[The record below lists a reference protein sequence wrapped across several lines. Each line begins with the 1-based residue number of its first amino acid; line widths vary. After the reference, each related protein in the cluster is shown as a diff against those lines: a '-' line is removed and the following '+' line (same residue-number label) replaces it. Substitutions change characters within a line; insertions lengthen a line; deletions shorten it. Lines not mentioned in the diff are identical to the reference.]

1 MTATVDTAATA
12 AIARWDAAVER
23 AEAAAAAFRAIADQA
38 QVDRIVR
45 AMVIAGL
52 EAAVELAE
60 LALEE
65 TGFGVLED
73 KVVKNYVATEFLFDH
88 LQDKRSVGVI
98 DEDAERGIQYVAEP
112 IGVVLALLP
121 ITNPTSTALFKS
133 IVAAKTR
140 NAIIFRPSAAAARCA
155 TRAVEI
161 LQRAGEAEGLPPH
174 ALQVIPDATLEASQ
188 YLFHHPGVDLIWTTG
203 GPKAVAAANAAGK
216 PCISVGPGNAPV
228 YLHRSADV
236 PMAVVDLLISKTFD
250 SSVICPAE
258 QTCVV
263 DDAIYDAV
271 VAELERLGARMLTP
285 EEVDR
290 LAAVAFEA
298 DGRVALG
305 ALGRSCADLAV
316 LAGHRAG
323 RREDPRRAAAPGPR
337 RPRRAPD
344 AAGEADAGAR
354 ASCARRSVEH
364 ALAVCELVTEHG
376 GLGHTSAVYARDEAV
391 VHAFAARIRT
401 GRILVN
407 APTAV
412 GALGGIYT
420 AMPPTFSLGCGTWGG
435 STTTDNVNYRNLLNI
450 KAVSRRQAPPQWF
463 RVPSET
469 YFNAGALDGLRTL
482 QARTAVIVTDAPTQA
497 RGAVDEVRRHLACD
511 ALHVIGD
518 IEPEPGEASVRA
530 GAELLDQL
538 RPDLIVAV
546 GGGSVIDAAKAMR
559 LFHEHPEVDA
569 ARADAAVPGCPQAR
583 RALPAGRAPVRLAAV
598 PTTAGTGSEVSP
610 AAVLTAGERK
620 VTLVDYTLVPDVAVV
635 DPTLTLTMPPELTAD
650 TGIDALTHALEAYVS
665 IFASPYTDAFCL
677 QAIHLILDALPR
689 AYADGDDL
697 AARTD
702 MANAATIAGL
712 AFSNAFLGVN
722 HALAH
727 AVGARFGIA
736 HGRANGIF
744 LPHVLRYNAAVP
756 SKFMPAPGYSAYVAP
771 AKYAQIAWVLG
782 LGGRGEDAAR
792 ERLFAR
798 VDELL
803 ARGRHPALARAR
815 RASPRRS
822 GRPRCPDLC
831 RAAFADPSGR
841 TNPRMPMLAELRGAP
856 RSRLRN
862 MKGPGP
868 FMFALAMALALAFA
882 VTNGL
887 HDASNA
893 IAALVATRAARP
905 LQAVAL
911 AAVFNLLG
919 PLLLGAA
926 VADTVGS
933 IVVDR

>member
-1 MTATVDTAATA
+1 MTATIDSTSAEAIERWDTAV
-12 AIARWDAAVER
+12 DR
-23 AEAAAAAFRAIADQA
+23 AQIAAAAFRAIDDQGR
-38 QVDRIVR
+38 VDRIVR
-45 AMVIAGL
+45 AMVVAGL

-73 KVVKNYVATEFLFDH
+73 KVVKNYVATEFLYDH

-98 DEDAERGIQYVAEP
+98 DEDRERAISYVAEP
-112 IGVVLALLP
+112 VGVVLALLP

-140 NAIIFRPSAAAARCA
+140 NAIIFRPSARAARCA

-161 LQRAGEAEGLPPH
+161 LQRAGEAEGLPPN

-228 YLHRSADV
+228 YLHRSTDV
-236 PMAVVDLLISKTFD
+236 AMAVVDLLISKTFD

-263 DDAIYDAV
+263 DDAIYDTV
-271 VAELERLGARMLTP
+271 VSELERLGARVLTP
-285 EEVDR
+285 DEAER
-290 LAAVAFEA
+290 LAAAAFDA
-298 DGRVALG
+298 DGRAALA
-305 ALGRSCADLAV
+305 ALGRSCADLAS
-316 LAGHRAG
+316 LAGIE
-323 RREDPRRAAAPGPR
+323 RRDAKILVAPLPSDLAVLEGHPLLQEKLMPVLGLVR
-337 RPRRAPD
+337 SP
-344 AAGEADAGAR
+344 
-354 ASCARRSVEH
+354 SVEH
-364 ALAVCELVTEHG
+364 ALSVCELVTEHG
-376 GLGHTSAVYARDEAV
+376 GLGHTSAVYARDDAV
-391 VHAFAARIRT
+391 VQAFAARIRT

-435 STTTDNVNYRNLLNI
+435 STTTENVNYRNLLNI

-497 RGAVDEVRRHLACD
+497 RGAVDEVRAHLACE

-518 IEPEPGEASVRA
+518 IEPEPGEATVRA
-530 GAELLDQL
+530 GSELLDRL
-538 RPDLIVAV
+538 KPDLLVAV
-546 GGGSVIDAAKAMR
+546 GGGSVIDAAKAIR
-559 LFHEHPEVDA
+559 LFHEHPEVSLRELTLPFLDA
-569 ARADAAVPGCPQAR
+569 RKRVARYPQDEHT
-583 RALPAGRAPVRLAAV
+583 VRLAAV

-610 AAVLTAGERK
+610 AAVLTSGERK
-620 VTLVDYTLVPDVAVV
+620 VTLVDYTLVPDIAVV
-635 DPTLTLTMPPELTAD
+635 DPMLTVTMPPALTAD
-650 TGIDALTHALEAYVS
+650 TGVDALTHALEAYVS

-689 AYADGDDL
+689 AFADGDDV

-727 AVGARFGIA
+727 AVGARFGLA
-736 HGRANGIF
+736 HGRANGVF

-756 SKFMPAPGYSAYVAP
+756 TKFMPAPGYGAYVAP
-771 AKYAQIAWVLG
+771 EKYAQIAWVLG
-782 LGGRGEDAAR
+782 LGGRGEAAAR

-798 VDELL
+798 IDDLL
-803 ARGRHPALARAR
+803 AAVGIPRSLAAMGVDRGEWETAL
-815 RASPRRS
+815 P
-822 GRPRCPDLC
+822 GLC

-841 TNPRMPMLAELRGAP
+841 TNPRMPMLAELYE
-856 RSRLRN
+856 L
-862 MKGPGP
+862 
-868 FMFALAMALALAFA
+868 L
-882 VTNGL
+882 
-887 HDASNA
+887 NA
-893 IAALVATRAARP
+893 GYET
-905 LQAVAL
+905 
-911 AAVFNLLG
+911 
-919 PLLLGAA
+919 
-926 VADTVGS
+926 
-933 IVVDR
+933 

>member
-1 MTATVDTAATA
+1 MTAVVDVTTT
-12 AIARWDAAVER
+12 RWDAAVTR
-23 AEAAAAAFRAIADQA
+23 AQEAAAAFRAIGDQA
-38 QVDRIVR
+38 RVDRIVR
-45 AMVIAGL
+45 AMVVAGL

-73 KVVKNYVATEFLFDH
+73 KIVKNYIATEFLYDH

-98 DEDAERGIQYVAEP
+98 DEDPERGIAYVAEP

-140 NAIIFRPSAAAARCA
+140 NAMIFRPSARAARCA

-161 LQRAGEAEGLPPH
+161 LQRAGEAEGLPPG

-188 YLFHHPGVDLIWTTG
+188 YLFHHDGVDLIWTTG

-228 YLHRSADV
+228 YLHASADV

-250 SSVICPAE
+250 ASVICPAE

-263 DDAIYDAV
+263 DDAIYDTV
-271 VAELERLGARMLTP
+271 VDELERLGARVLDP
-285 EEVDR
+285 EEVER
-290 LAAVAFEA
+290 LAAVAFEP
-298 DGRVALG
+298 DGRAALA
-305 ALGRSCADLAV
+305 ALGRSCVDLAA
-316 LAGHRAG
+316 LAGI
-323 RREDPRRAAAPGPR
+323 EQRAAKILVAPLPPGL
-337 RPRRAPD
+337 D
-344 AAGEADAGAR
+344 DLAAHPLLQEKLMPVLGLVR
-354 ASCARRSVEH
+354 SPSVEH

-391 VHAFAARIRT
+391 IEAFATRIRT

-435 STTTDNVNYRNLLNI
+435 STTTENVNYRNLLNV

-482 QARTAVIVTDAPTQA
+482 PTRTAVIVTDAPTEG
-497 RGAVDEVRRHLACD
+497 RGAVDEVRRHLACE

-518 IEPEPGEASVRA
+518 VEPEPGEPRVRA
-530 GAELLDQL
+530 GVELLDRL

-559 LFHEHPEVDA
+559 LFHEHPELTL
-569 ARADAAVPGCPQAR
+569 REL
-583 RALPAGRAPVRLAAV
+583 ALPFLDARKRVARYPQSPHRVRLAAV

-610 AAVLTAGERK
+610 AAVLTAGTRK

-635 DPTLTLTMPPELTAD
+635 DSKLTLSMPPALTAD
-650 TGIDALTHALEAYVS
+650 TGVDALTHALEAYVS

-677 QAIHLILDALPR
+677 QAVHLILDALPR
-689 AYADGDDL
+689 AYARGDDL

-702 MANAATIAGL
+702 MANAATLAGL

-727 AVGARFGIA
+727 AVGARFGVA

-744 LPHVLRYNAAVP
+744 LPHVLPYNAAIP
-756 SKFMPAPGYSAYVAP
+756 AKFMPAPGYGSYVAP
-771 AKYAQIAWVLG
+771 EKYAQMAWVLG
-782 LGGRGEDAAR
+782 LGGRGERAAR

-798 VDELL
+798 VDEVLRAVGIPRSL
-803 ARGRHPALARAR
+803 EEAGVGADEWTQAL
-815 RASPRRS
+815 PE
-822 GRPRCPDLC
+822 LC

-841 TNPRMPMLAELRGAP
+841 TNPRMPLLRELRE
-856 RSRLRN
+856 L
-862 MKGPGP
+862 
-868 FMFALAMALALAFA
+868 L
-882 VTNGL
+882 
-887 HDASNA
+887 DAGF
-893 IAALVATRAARP
+893 R
-905 LQAVAL
+905 
-911 AAVFNLLG
+911 
-919 PLLLGAA
+919 
-926 VADTVGS
+926 
-933 IVVDR
+933 

>member
-1 MTATVDTAATA
+1 MTATIETAVVEPA
-12 AIARWDAAVER
+12 ARWDAAVER
-23 AEAAAAAFRAIADQA
+23 AEAAAAAFRAITDQA

-73 KVVKNYVATEFLFDH
+73 KVIKNYVATEFLYDH

-140 NAIIFRPSAAAARCA
+140 NAMIFRPSARAARCA

-236 PMAVVDLLISKTFD
+236 PMAVVDLLLSKTFD

-263 DDAIYDAV
+263 DEEIYDAAL
-271 VAELERLGARMLTP
+271 AELERLGARVLAP
-285 EEVDR
+285 DEVER
-290 LAAVAFEA
+290 LAAAAFDA
-298 DGRVALG
+298 DGRPALA
-305 ALGRSCADLAV
+305 ALGRSCVDLAA
-316 LAGHRAG
+316 LAGI
-323 RREDPRRAAAPGPR
+323 APGEAKILI
-337 RPRRAPD
+337 APLPSD
-344 AAGEADAGAR
+344 LAALAVHPLLQEKLMPVLGLV
-354 ASCARRSVEH
+354 RSPSVDH
-364 ALAVCELVTEHG
+364 ALAACELVTEQG

-391 VHAFAARIRT
+391 VQRFAARIRT

-435 STTTDNVNYRNLLNI
+435 STTTENVNYRNLLNV

-463 RVPSET
+463 RVPSGT

-511 ALHVIGD
+511 AVHVIGD
-518 IEPEPGEASVRA
+518 IEPEPDETSVRA
-530 GAELLDQL
+530 GAELLDRL
-538 RPDLIVAV
+538 RPDLMVAV

-559 LFHEHPEVDA
+559 LFHEHPEVSLRELTLPFLDA
-569 ARADAAVPGCPQAR
+569 RKRVARYPQDEHT
-583 RALPAGRAPVRLAAV
+583 VRLAAV

-620 VTLVDYTLVPDVAVV
+620 VTLVDYTLVPDIAIV
-635 DPTLTLTMPPELTAD
+635 DPTLTLSMPPELTAD

-689 AYADGDDL
+689 AFADGGDL

-727 AVGARFGIA
+727 AVGARFGVA
-736 HGRANGIF
+736 HGRANGVF

-771 AKYAQIAWVLG
+771 EKYARIAWVLG

-792 ERLFAR
+792 ERLFGR

-803 ARGRHPALARAR
+803 AAVGI
-815 RASPRRS
+815 PRSFAETGIVRQEWDAAVP
-822 GRPRCPDLC
+822 GLC
-831 RAAFADPSGR
+831 GAAFADPSGR
-841 TNPRMPMLAELRGAP
+841 TNPRMPMLAELAE
-856 RSRLRN
+856 
-862 MKGPGP
+862 
-868 FMFALAMALALAFA
+868 
-882 VTNGL
+882 
-887 HDASNA
+887 
-893 IAALVATRAARP
+893 
-905 LQAVAL
+905 
-911 AAVFNLLG
+911 LLEAG
-919 PLLLGAA
+919 YG
-926 VADTVGS
+926 T
-933 IVVDR
+933 

>member
-1 MTATVDTAATA
+1 MTATVEPTT
-12 AIARWDAAVER
+12 ARWDAAVDR
-23 AEAAAAAFRAIADQA
+23 AQVAAAAFRAITDQA
-38 QVDRIVR
+38 HVDRIVR
-45 AMVIAGL
+45 AMVVAGL

-65 TGFGVLED
+65 TGFGVFED
-73 KVVKNYVATEFLFDH
+73 KVVKNYVATEFLYDH

-98 DEDAERGIQYVAEP
+98 DEDPERAIQYVAEP
-112 IGVVLALLP
+112 VGVVLALLP

-140 NAIIFRPSAAAARCA
+140 NAIIFRPSARAARCA

-161 LQRAGEAEGLPPH
+161 LQRAGEAEGLPPG

-188 YLFHHPGVDLIWTTG
+188 YLFHHDGVDLIWTTG

-228 YLHRSADV
+228 YVHSSADV

-263 DDAIYDAV
+263 DDAV
-271 VAELERLGARMLTP
+271 HVTFLAELERLGARVLTP
-285 EEVDR
+285 EQVER
-290 LAAVAFEA
+290 LAAAAFDP
-298 DGRVALG
+298 DGRAALA
-305 ALGRSCADLAV
+305 ALGRSCADLAL
-316 LAGHRAG
+316 LAGI
-323 RREDPRRAAAPGPR
+323 APGEAKILV
-337 RPRRAPD
+337 APLPPD
-344 AAGEADAGAR
+344 LEALAAHPLLQEKLMPVLGLV
-354 ASCARRSVEH
+354 RSPSVDH

-376 GLGHTSAVYARDEAV
+376 GLGHTSAVYARDESV
-391 VHAFAARIRT
+391 VQAFAARIRT

-482 QARTAVIVTDAPTQA
+482 QAQTAVIVTDAPTEA
-497 RGAVDEVRRHLACD
+497 RGVIDEVRRHLPCQT
-511 ALHVIGD
+511 LHVIGD
-518 IEPEPGEASVRA
+518 VEPEPGEASVCAR
-530 GAELLDQL
+530 AELLDRL

-546 GGGSVIDAAKAMR
+546 GGGSVLDAAKAMR
-559 LFHEHPEVDA
+559 LFHEHPELTL
-569 ARADAAVPGCPQAR
+569 REL
-583 RALPAGRAPVRLAAV
+583 ALPFLDARKRVAHYPQQAHRVRLAAV

-610 AAVLTAGERK
+610 AAVLTAGARK
-620 VTLVDYTLVPDVAVV
+620 LTLVDYTLVPDVAVV
-635 DPTLTLTMPPELTAD
+635 DPTLTVSMPPELTAD
-650 TGIDALTHALEAYVS
+650 TGIDALTHALETYVS

-689 AYADGDDL
+689 ACADGGDL
-697 AARTD
+697 RARTD
-702 MANAATIAGL
+702 MANAATLAGL

-736 HGRANGIF
+736 HGRANGVF
-744 LPHVLRYNAAVP
+744 LPHVLRYNAAIP
-756 SKFMPAPGYSAYVAP
+756 AKFMPAPGYSAYVAP
-771 AKYAQIAWVLG
+771 EKYAQIAWVLG
-782 LGGRGEDAAR
+782 LGGRGEGAAR

-803 ARGRHPALARAR
+803 RSVGIPRSLQAAGIPQDAWTDAL
-815 RASPRRS
+815 
-822 GRPRCPDLC
+822 PDLC

-841 TNPRMPMLAELRGAP
+841 TNPRMPLLAELHQ
-856 RSRLRN
+856 L
-862 MKGPGP
+862 
-868 FMFALAMALALAFA
+868 
-882 VTNGL
+882 
-887 HDASNA
+887 
-893 IAALVATRAARP
+893 
-905 LQAVAL
+905 LQA
-911 AAVFNLLG
+911 G
-919 PLLLGAA
+919 YH
-926 VADTVGS
+926 
-933 IVVDR
+933 R